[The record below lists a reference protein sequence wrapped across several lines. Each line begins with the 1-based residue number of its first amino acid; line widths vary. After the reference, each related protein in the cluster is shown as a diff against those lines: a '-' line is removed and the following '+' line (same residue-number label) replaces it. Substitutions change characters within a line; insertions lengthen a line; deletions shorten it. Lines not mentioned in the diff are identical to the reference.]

1 MSVKKQRAKISISI
15 GRDDKGVPD
24 KIIWHATDNPDGP
37 KKQEC
42 KAMLL
47 SLFDKDQKDTIK
59 VDLWTKDMMVDEMD
73 RFFFQTL
80 RSLAD
85 TYYKATQNNKLA
97 SQMQQFTT
105 FFGQET
111 GVLPKPGEEEK
122 K

>member
-1 MSVKKQRAKISISI
+1 MSEKKQRAKISIAI
-15 GRDDKGVPD
+15 DRDEKGVPE
-24 KIIWHATDNPDGP
+24 KMIWQATDNPDGP

-73 RFFFQTL
+73 RFYFQTL

-85 TYYKATQNNKLA
+85 TYFKATQNNELA
-97 SQMQQFTT
+97 SQMQHFTT
-105 FFGQET
+105 FFGQQT
-111 GVLPKPGEEEK
+111 GILPKPGEEK